1 MSELNNA
8 SENTGGSKSPDRVYT
23 NCLHYTICSKI
34 CLSFVPSLDVDYF
47 SSNIWEQQGYKDLLL
62 TKFCMDSNFGAGLSL
77 SRQQRP
83 NKPEARWGMDIVR
96 DKRRQ
101 SDKRCDTAALDKATI
116 SEILKSRRQE
126 GIRL

>member
-1 MSELNNA
+1 MLLKTLGAANH
-8 SENTGGSKSPDRVYT
+8 KIVYT
-23 NCLHYTICSKI
+23 PTVSTT
-34 CLSFVPSLDVDYF
+34 PSAQKL

-96 DKRRQ
+96 DKRGQ
-101 SDKRCDTAALDKATI
+101 SDKRCDTTEINSSTI
-116 SEILKSRRQE
+116 
-126 GIRL
+126 